1 VAVCVE
7 LPGAPEGVKL
17 IEVSNTLCKL
27 TWNGAQYDVIGYY
40 IHRYNGSS
48 WDTVNST
55 PIPTCS
61 VSLELSAINSENE
74 FRVCAENSVGV
85 GPPSEIVRASFRA
98 PPPYKPPD
106 RGSSVRLSV
115 CLNNSL

>member
-1 VAVCVE
+1 VYDLWLCVE

-48 WDTVNST
+48 WNTVNST

-85 GPPSEIVRASFRA
+85 GPPSKSV
-98 PPPYKPPD
+98 KPPD
-106 RGSSVRLSV
+106 KSLFV
-115 CLNNSL
+115 CLLLKLLARRSL